1 MTWFKRILIA
11 VLALGLLLGIGIAIL
26 LFAVDPNAYKAPL
39 AEQVKQRYNR
49 TLRIDGDLKLAVF
62 PRLGLSIGSA
72 SLSEPASEQVFAALD
87 SAKVAVALWP
97 LLSRQVVIDH
107 VDVAGL
113 KANLVRD
120 KQGRLNFADLMGK
133 SAAPAPAPTPVPVP
147 GTKAEA
153 PLLID
158 IAGVSIAGELT
169 WRDEQAG
176 TQLRVDKLQATTG
189 RIAPDRPFDLSVAA
203 HVVGESPKVDASLQ
217 LQTTAEFDPAFQKF
231 AARKLDFK
239 LAGSLPEVRAN
250 ALSVRGSF
258 GYDLGKGAFDASN
271 LSLAF
276 QGDVAGGTPLTG
288 IDARVEAQTLS
299 ASPADGRITVDRLA
313 VTATGKAAADSFD
326 LGIEAPTVR
335 VADGNASGDPVNGR
349 VKLTG
354 VRNLDAKFTLAGVRA
369 AADVITA
376 DPFTIEGT
384 FRQAARS
391 IQFKV
396 TTPVAI
402 KLPAGT
408 VALDTVV
415 ADLRIDDPALPTK
428 SMQIPVKGSL
438 RVDTKAQ
445 HVDAKL
451 NASIEGSK
459 LDATL
464 VADSFSAPRL
474 NFGLVAD
481 VLDLDKLVPAKTAAA
496 TPVEAPAAA
505 PAPAAGTAATPA
517 PAAPAAPAAVDL
529 SPLQGITANGTVRVG
544 SLVARGVKARDVAVT
559 IKVAG
564 GRVDLSGL
572 QAALYDGRLS
582 GTAFADANGNRL
594 GINAVLADVSIQPL
608 LVDLAGKD
616 LLSGRGRLAL
626 ALQTSGQS
634 TDTMKKR
641 LDGNVQVA
649 LRDGEVKGI
658 NLAQSLRDFKS
669 MIGRQQDDA
678 QANNRSQATDFSQLD
693 ARLDLAQGVGTLSQ
707 LDLRAPLLRLSPGK
721 PARIDLAANQFD
733 LVVNT
738 NVVNTS
744 KGQGGADLDALREV
758 TVPVHLTGPIE
769 APAWRILW
777 ADVGAAVL
785 KNAAQE
791 AIEKRLGGSG
801 EGSAKEQLEQKLK
814 DSVGDRL
821 KGLLRR

>member
-11 VLALGLLLGIGIAIL
+11 ILALGLLLGIGIAIL

-72 SLSEPASEQVFAALD
+72 SLSEPASDQVFAALD

-107 VDVAGL
+107 IDVTGL

-120 KQGRLNFADLMGK
+120 KQGRLSFADLMGQT
-133 SAAPAPAPTPVPVP
+133 AAPATTPVPVPVP
-147 GTKAEA
+147 GTKTET
-153 PLLID
+153 PLQID
-158 IAGVSIAGELT
+158 IAGVSIAGEVA

-176 TQLRVDKLQATTG
+176 TRLRVEKLQATTG
-189 RIAPDRPFDLSVAA
+189 RIAPDRPFDLSLSA
-203 HVVGESPKVDASLQ
+203 HVLGESPKVDATLQ
-217 LQTTAEFDPAFQKF
+217 LQTTAEFDAGFQKF

-239 LAGSLPEVRAN
+239 LAGSVPEVRAD

-258 GYDLGKGAFDASN
+258 GYDLAKSAFDVSN

-288 IDARVEAQTLS
+288 IDARIEAQTLS
-299 ASPADGRITVDRLA
+299 ASPAEGKLTVDRLA
-313 VTATGKAAADSFD
+313 VTATGKAAADTFD

-335 VADGNASGDPVNGR
+335 VAGGNASGDPVNGR
-349 VKLTG
+349 VKVTG
-354 VRNLDAKFTLAGVRA
+354 ARNLDAKFTMAGVSA
-369 AADVITA
+369 AGDLVTA
-376 DPFTIEGT
+376 DPITLEGT

-391 IQFKV
+391 IQFKLA
-396 TTPVAI
+396 TPVSANWR
-402 KLPAGT
+402 AGT

-428 SMQIPVKGSL
+428 SMQIPVKGL
-438 RVDTKAQ
+438 LHVDTKAQ
-445 HVDAKL
+445 HVEAKL
-451 NASIEGSK
+451 NATIEGSK

-464 VADSFSAPRL
+464 AADSFSAPRL
-474 NFGLVAD
+474 VFSLVAD
-481 VLDLDKLVPAKTAAA
+481 VLDLDKLVPAKSIAA
-496 TPVEAPAAA
+496 TPVAVPAAA
-505 PAPAAGTAATPA
+505 PAPPAANTPATAATPA
-517 PAAPAAPAAVDL
+517 PAAVDL
-529 SPLQGITANGTVRVG
+529 APLRGVTANGTVRVG
-544 SLVARGVKARDVAVT
+544 SLVARGIKARDVAVT
-559 IKVAG
+559 IKVAD

-572 QAALYDGRLS
+572 QAALYEGRLS
-582 GTAFADANGNRL
+582 GSAFADANGNRL
-594 GINAVLADVSIQPL
+594 GINAVLSDVSIQPL
-608 LVDLAGKD
+608 LIDLAGKD
-616 LLSGRGRLAL
+616 LLSGRGKLSL

-649 LRDGEVKGI
+649 LRDGEIKGI
-658 NLAQSLRDFKS
+658 NLAQSLRDFKA
-669 MIGRQQDDA
+669 MIGRKQDDT
-678 QANNRSQATDFSQLD
+678 QQNNRSQATDFSQLD

-769 APAWRILW
+769 APAYRILW
-777 ADVGAAVL
+777 AEVGGAVL
-785 KNAAQE
+785 KNAVQD

-801 EGSAKEQLEQKLK
+801 QENLEEKLK